1 MPADI
6 PPFLKGRSFD
16 SDATHVMGMA
26 YDKARRL
33 LHDRGQP
40 DVVQEVIARRIIEV
54 AMTGERNP
62 DILAQRALL
71 TFGIEA
77 E

>member
-1 MPADI
+1 
-6 PPFLKGRSFD
+6 
-16 SDATHVMGMA
+16 MGMA

-40 DVVQEVIARRIIEV
+40 EVVQEVIARRIIEV